1 MRVLIQRV
9 SRASVTIDE
18 QCKASINRGFLV
30 FLGVAREDTREDA
43 IWLARKISSLR
54 VFSDSAGKM
63 NLNLLQA
70 EGSLLLISQF
80 TLYADTR
87 RGNRPGFSEV
97 AEPGLGERLY
107 EELKSLLV
115 NLGLEVKTGV
125 FGADMQVEL
134 INDGPVTILIDS
146 AERKMS
152 RRGELNAH
160 C

>member
-1 MRVLIQRV
+1 M
-9 SRASVTIDE
+9 TIDE

-107 EELKSLLV
+107 EEFKSLLV

-125 FGADMQVEL
+125 FEIGRA
-134 INDGPVTILIDS
+134 S
-146 AERKMS
+146 CRERV
-152 RRGELNAH
+152 
-160 C
+160 